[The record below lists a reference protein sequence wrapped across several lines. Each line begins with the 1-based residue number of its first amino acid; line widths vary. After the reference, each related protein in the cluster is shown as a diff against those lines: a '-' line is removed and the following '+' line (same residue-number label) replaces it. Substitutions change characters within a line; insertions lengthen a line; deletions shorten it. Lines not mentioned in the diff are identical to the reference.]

1 MKKNAIFVLAILLIL
16 PAMLFTVSCA
26 KKAVESQPEVT
37 APEPAP
43 AAEPAPAPAPA
54 PEGSPGMAADNAAM
68 ERERLAAVERA
79 RQEEAERQRQAA
91 AKQFGG
97 EDIHFEFDSAVLL
110 PEAQLILGGKAD
122 FLSANNVS
130 VTIEG
135 HCDERGTDAYNMAL
149 GQRRAEAVWVFPR
162 IGFPPSAMVK
172 KDPWI
177 RVPRRRRTP
186 KTGAPILLLINLP
199 ETGNCTRLKPQL

>member
-1 MKKNAIFVLAILLIL
+1 MRKNAIFVLAILLIL

-26 KKAVESQPEVT
+26 KKAVEQQPEVT

-43 AAEPAPAPAPA
+43 VAKPA
-54 PEGSPGMAADNAAM
+54 PEEPREMAPDSAAM
-68 ERERLAAVERA
+68 ERDRMEAVELA
-79 RQEEAERQRQAA
+79 RQQEAERQRQAA
-91 AKQFGG
+91 VKQFGSQ
-97 EDIHFEFDSAVLL
+97 DIHFDFDSAVLL

-149 GQRRAEAVWVFPR
+149 GQRRAEAAKAFLVDLGIPANRLSTISYGEERPV
-162 IGFPPSAMVK
+162 
-172 KDPWI
+172 DPGTTEEAYAKN
-177 RVPRRRRTP
+177 RR
-186 KTGAPILLLINLP
+186 AHFVVN
-199 ETGNCTRLKPQL
+199 